1 MIKQNQQSLIDS
13 TSPARD
19 SGRVRTHRGAFA
31 IACLM
36 TAFAGCQNGAK
47 QQREVVHRDPV
58 IPLTISRADL
68 VDHLNQQNKDLNSW
82 RCMST
87 RLYAKIPGAPDQS
100 LSGYIACQ
108 SPNYFRLTADNL
120 VVKADLG
127 SNADHVWV
135 YMKPGKS
142 EVIKWKHEDTALLQ
156 QVPLGIPSID
166 PNWLMLVL
174 GITPLNAED
183 YELTRSP
190 IGKPELWL
198 TAIQPG
204 ANGRS
209 LRRVIKIDALQGVI
223 REHAVYDAEANPL
236 VRAQLSRHQ
245 RLDGHLIPTS
255 VNLMF
260 PQIDTEL
267 SLSFKNIEANPH
279 LPDQYWHM
287 PDKNIDVVDLGDRV
301 RSQLMAQG
309 IEPPPRTSGRIP
321 APRVS
326 LQPPVFH
333 EPEQTAFAPQQMLD
347 GGPDETD
354 LAEELAEP
362 DWDTPISYTTS
373 GAQPASYE
381 PPRVKKRR
389 WWLF

>member
-1 MIKQNQQSLIDS
+1 MIKQNQQTVIDS
-13 TSPARD
+13 NSPACD
-19 SGRVRTHRGAFA
+19 SAPSRSHAFVFA
-31 IACLM
+31 IVCLLAII
-36 TAFAGCQNGAK
+36 TGCQSDARRN
-47 QQREVVHRDPV
+47 REVVRRDPV
-58 IPLTISRADL
+58 IPLAISRADL

-82 RCMST
+82 KCMST
-87 RLYAKIPGAPDQS
+87 RLFAKIPGAPDQS

-108 SPNYFRLTADNL
+108 SPNYFRLIADNL

-142 EVIKWKHEDTALLQ
+142 EVIKWKHEDTPLLQ

-174 GITPLNAED
+174 GITPLDAED

-204 ANGRS
+204 ANGES

-223 REHAVYDAEANPL
+223 REHAVYDAAANPL
-236 VRAQLSRHQ
+236 VRALLSRHQ
-245 RLDGHLIPTS
+245 RLDGHLIPTN
-255 VNLMF
+255 VKLMF

-267 SLSFKNIEANPH
+267 SLTFKNIEANPH

-287 PDKNIDVVDLGDRV
+287 PDKNIRVVDLGDQIRH
-301 RSQLMAQG
+301 QMMAQG
-309 IEPPPRTSGRIP
+309 LEVPAHSSSRVP
-321 APRVS
+321 APRAT

-333 EPEQTAFAPQQMLD
+333 EPKQTAMAPE
-347 GGPDETD
+347 PTR
-354 LAEELAEP
+354 EEEEIAEP
-362 DWDTPISYTTS
+362 DWDTPISYSTS
-373 GAQPASYE
+373 APQPAFRE
-381 PPRVKKRR
+381 PPPAKKKR

>member
-1 MIKQNQQSLIDS
+1 MIKQNLQTIFDS
-13 TSPARD
+13 NSPARV
-19 SGRVRTHRGAFA
+19 SAPPRACHFVFA
-31 IACLM
+31 IVCLLSIV
-36 TAFAGCQNGAK
+36 TGCQTGAK
-47 QQREVVHRDPV
+47 RQREVVHRDPV
-58 IPLTISRADL
+58 IPLSISRADL
-68 VDHLNQQNKDLNSW
+68 VDHLNQQNRDLNSW

-108 SPNYFRLTADNL
+108 SPNYFRLIADNL

-127 SNADHVWV
+127 SNADHCWV

-142 EVIKWKHEDTALLQ
+142 EVIKWKHEDTPLLQ

-223 REHAVYDAEANPL
+223 REHAVYDADANPL
-236 VRAQLSRHQ
+236 VRAMLSRHQ
-245 RLDGHLIPTS
+245 QLDGHLIPTN

-267 SLSFKNIEANPH
+267 SLTFKNIEANPH

-287 PDKNIDVVDLGDRV
+287 PDGNLKVVDLGNQIRH
-301 RSQLMAQG
+301 QLIAQG
-309 IEPPPRTSGRIP
+309 IEPPSVSHTPT
-321 APRVS
+321 PRVS

-333 EPEQTAFAPQQMLD
+333 QPEQTAFAEEPLLD
-347 GGPDETD
+347 G
-354 LAEELAEP
+354 EEIAEP

-373 GAQPASYE
+373 GTQPASYE
-381 PPRVKKRR
+381 PPPVKKKR